1 MCAGLGRTQ
10 MGPRPCRPA
19 PPPAA
24 PPLACLTVSSTTAGE
39 DTEKALQ
46 EAAGAGPGAG
56 SANRGK
62 LRL

>member
-1 MCAGLGRTQ
+1 MVVGGVYGR
-10 MGPRPCRPA
+10 PRPERA
-19 PPPAA
+19 PPRPA

-46 EAAGAGPGAG
+46 AAAGAGPGAG
-56 SANRGK
+56 SASSGK